1 MKNYVQRGETL
12 TLTAPDD
19 LSAGDVVIVGG
30 LVGIASCDA
39 AGGEDVE
46 TSLTGVYT
54 LPKAAEALDEGEAV
68 YWDVSAGNVTA
79 TATDNVAIGHAVAA
93 VLSGA
98 ATVNVRL
105 PG

>member
-12 TLTAPDD
+12 TLIAPDD
-19 LSAGDVVIVGG
+19 LVSGDVVIVGG
-30 LVGIASCDA
+30 LIGIASCDA
-39 AGGEDVE
+39 ASGDEVE

-54 LPKAAEALDEGEAV
+54 LPKAAEALDQGEAV
-68 YWDVSAGNVTA
+68 YWDASAGSVTA
-79 TATDNVAIGHAVAA
+79 TATDNVAIGHAVAG

-105 PG
+105 LG